1 MPRLIT
7 FHGRTQSIGAWSREL
22 GIPEGTIRSRLD
34 RLGQSVE
41 QALGKP
47 SDGRFRA
54 GHRRGQVAPAPRP
67 APKILRDARGR
78 AYSRWTDPI
87 TGQRRRRIWGAWGD
101 PEAVRAYRRWA
112 AEWIAGGG
120 ELTGQTVSVARLILR
135 YLDYAEQHYR
145 KHGRVTSEVYGIRAA
160 LRAVNDLY
168 GDTPAVEFT
177 PSRLMAVQAEWV
189 RLGLSINTCND
200 YLHRVVRCWSW
211 GVSRSL
217 VPAAVADAL
226 GHVQTL
232 RPGRT
237 TAPAPAP
244 RRAVPDADIEA
255 AIPNLHPDPASQ
267 RVLEAILRLQR
278 LTGMRPGEV
287 LELRPCDI
295 DRSREP
301 WLYVPPSGGKTLHL
315 ERARRV
321 WIGPRARALLT
332 PWLAV
337 CRPEDRVWQ
346 LPARR
351 GGGLVPVRI
360 EFLRWCL
367 ANACRRAGVPVF
379 TPHQIRHTYAT
390 ELHRRYE
397 DDALVAAAIG
407 DTPEVARHVY
417 VDDPADATAR
427 RVAEAVG

>member
-87 TGQRRRRIWGAWGD
+87 TGQRRRIWGAWGD

-120 ELTGQTVSVARLILR
+120 ELTGPTVSVARLILR

-255 AIPNLHPDPASQ
+255 AIPHLHPDPARQ

-301 WLYVPPSGGKTLHL
+301 WLYVPHQAVRRCTWNGPGGSGS
-315 ERARRV
+315 ARVPGHCSRRG
-321 WIGPRARALLT
+321 WRYAGPRIASGDS
-332 PWLAV
+332 
-337 CRPEDRVWQ
+337 RP
-346 LPARR
+346 
-351 GGGLVPVRI
+351 G
-360 EFLRWCL
+360 
-367 ANACRRAGVPVF
+367 
-379 TPHQIRHTYAT
+379 
-390 ELHRRYE
+390 
-397 DDALVAAAIG
+397 AAA
-407 DTPEVARHVY
+407 DWCR
-417 VDDPADATAR
+417 
-427 RVAEAVG
+427 